1 MSEQEKE
8 IEEYIVGITDE
19 VREDFWKAV
28 DQMVIPEMVN
38 FMKNELSAKKI
49 VETTM
54 DISVALALR
63 KMAANPGKLIRLAQL
78 RK

>member
-63 KMAANPGKLIRLAQL
+63 KANPGKLIRLAQL